1 MIFESVFERLKSCA
15 SVERTMVSF
24 VRPIQELLD
33 IACRELNDLCDVN
46 FGPPGLRKIYFFL
59 ENRVWVKLKLYP

>member
-46 FGPPGLRKIYFFL
+46 FGPPRPTLMKNIFFFGKRAL
-59 ENRVWVKLKLYP
+59 GKN